1 MEHPEGDARSR
12 WLDGREVASPPMH
25 RITASLFGAGLILRR
40 VRGSDAG
47 SGTIGGLVALPFAL
61 LVGETWGWPGQ
72 LVATVLVTAAA
83 IWASAGVVSSEGDAG
98 WIVIDEAAGVFVAT
112 IGLLGWAAVVGFVF
126 FRIVDIFKRPFPGV
140 SQADSLPGA
149 TGIVLDDLVAG
160 AWALAMAHL
169 VNATLL

>member
-1 MEHPEGDARSR
+1 
-12 WLDGREVASPPMH
+12 MH
-25 RITASLFGAGLILRR
+25 RILASLFGAGLILRK

-83 IWASAGVVSSEGDAG
+83 IWASAGVVESEGDAG

-112 IGLLGWAAVVGFVF
+112 IGLLGWAAVVGFVL

-140 SQADSLPGA
+140 RQADSLPGA

-169 VNATLL
+169 VNATLM